1 MAGWC
6 QQQRV
11 SSRPGLILLRLTL
24 ALYLLYPSSGALP
37 WDRQASGSPVEGHK
51 VVSGTFSRP
60 VLIVGYHKI
69 VEIPAGATDIR
80 IQESVKTRNYLA
92 LRTQSGVSIINGNW
106 AIDRP
111 GLIVAVGTRLTYRRP
126 NEIRSR
132 TGESITAPGPTTEEL
147 HLYLIY
153 QQPGPSVYYEYSLPL
168 PDTHTSP
175 EPHTHPA
182 ILPLVETVGPTYSES
197 DDVTSGMGVAIND
210 VGGGRGH
217 PNQVPSDPMVNPDLL
232 TPSYGWIRS
241 GHTAC
246 SASCG
251 GGRRQVLWVCVET
264 ESQTTVPGDL
274 CSHAQ
279 RPQNQEVVCNIQPCP
294 AFWDLGEWSECT
306 RTCGPGTQQRQV
318 ICRQALRKH
327 GNSTATVVAVEMTQC
342 GGYDRP
348 ETTSP
353 CQLKICSEWQI
364 RSEWSL
370 CSVPCGVGQSSREV
384 VCVGNQGDVEGD
396 DQCNLGVKPAPLQNC
411 DMGPCAR
418 NWFTSPWSTQCSTEC
433 GEGRRSRS
441 AVCLLDHVTNL
452 PLDGCDGP
460 RPQEVISCDAGPCHI
475 RLEWYT
481 GLWGQ
486 CSAECGNG
494 TQTRGVA
501 CLLHDNGRLE
511 AVDQSNCSHLDR
523 PMSSQSCHLKVC
535 GVQWYA
541 TDWSTCSRSCDG
553 GYRVR
558 EVCCLA
564 DNVTPSELCDLS
576 ATPESRED
584 CNTQPCLPETVSS
597 CSDQYYNCVFVV
609 QARLCVYS
617 YYRTACC
624 SSCSVITHTHSSRTT
639 SAGDDFPR

>member
-60 VLIVGYHKI
+60 VLVVGYHKI

-168 PDTHTSP
+168 QDTHTST

-182 ILPLVETVGPTYSES
+182 ILPLVETVGPTYSGS
-197 DDVTSGMGVAIND
+197 DDVTSGLGVVIND

-217 PNQVPSDPMVNPDLL
+217 PNQVPSDPVVNPVLL
-232 TPSYGWIRS
+232 APSYGWISS

-279 RPQNQEVVCNIQPCP
+279 RPQNQEVVCNTQPCP

-327 GNSTATVVAVEMTQC
+327 GNSTATVVAVEMAQC

-396 DQCNLGVKPAPLQNC
+396 EQCNLGVKPAPLQNC

-418 NWFTSPWSTQCSTEC
+418 NWFTSPWST
-433 GEGRRSRS
+433 
-441 AVCLLDHVTNL
+441 
-452 PLDGCDGP
+452 
-460 RPQEVISCDAGPCHI
+460 
-475 RLEWYT
+475 
-481 GLWGQ
+481 Q

-564 DNVTPSELCDLS
+564 DNMTPSELCDLS

>member
-1 MAGWC
+1 M
-6 QQQRV
+6 
-11 SSRPGLILLRLTL
+11 SP
-24 ALYLLYPSSGALP
+24 PSADFGEYSDVLFDSLP
-37 WDRQASGSPVEGHK
+37 GHK

-168 PDTHTSP
+168 QDTHTSP

-182 ILPLVETVGPTYSES
+182 ILPLVETVGPTYSGS
-197 DDVTSGMGVAIND
+197 DDVTNGMGVAIND
-210 VGGGRGH
+210 VRGGRGH
-217 PNQVPSDPMVNPDLL
+217 PNQVLSDPMVNPDLL
-232 TPSYGWIRS
+232 APSYGWISS

-251 GGRRQVLWVCVET
+251 GGLA
-264 ESQTTVPGDL
+264 S
-274 CSHAQ
+274 
-279 RPQNQEVVCNIQPCP
+279 
-294 AFWDLGEWSECT
+294 WDLGEWSECT

-327 GNSTATVVAVEMTQC
+327 GNSTATVIAVETEQC

-396 DQCNLGVKPAPLQNC
+396 NQCNLGVKPAPLQNC
-411 DMGPCAR
+411 DMGPCAG

-460 RPQEVISCDAGPCHI
+460 RPQEVISCDAGPCHLH
-475 RLEWYT
+475 LEWYT
-481 GLWGQ
+481 GPWGQ

-511 AVDQSNCSHLDR
+511 AVDQSNCSHLDQ